1 MEEVDNA
8 IDPVDN
14 AIDPDNDISYGI
26 SNKGYE
32 VMIVNDRALGLI
44 RALGLLPIND
54 VMIGYQVILD
64 SDHYQQ
70 IIIRGTELQLINNI
84 NSLTTYLTTN
94 YINNNKIPQWNVH
107 DLNDHRTNNDMEGYH
122 HRLRERFTNR
132 ISNFWG
138 FKHFILKET
147 FIILERM
154 RGGDVMPGSRRTY
167 QRKANY
173 EQDHDI
179 LVFLT
184 NARLCINN

>member
-1 MEEVDNA
+1 MEEVDNV

-32 VMIVNDRALGLI
+32 VMIVNDREIFLKRKIGKHVMIDHEEAMISALQNQLPDVHIHLCYFHVGQAIQRWVSQHGLQIYYNEENSSLKVFLGLI

-84 NSLTTYLTTN
+84 NSLTT
-94 YINNNKIPQWNVH
+94 
-107 DLNDHRTNNDMEGYH
+107 
-122 HRLRERFTNR
+122 
-132 ISNFWG
+132 
-138 FKHFILKET
+138 
-147 FIILERM
+147 
-154 RGGDVMPGSRRTY
+154 
-167 QRKANY
+167 
-173 EQDHDI
+173 
-179 LVFLT
+179 
-184 NARLCINN
+184 

>member
-1 MEEVDNA
+1 VF
-8 IDPVDN
+8 
-14 AIDPDNDISYGI
+14 
-26 SNKGYE
+26 
-32 VMIVNDRALGLI
+32 LGLI

-138 FKHFILKET
+138 FMLFILKET
-147 FIILERM
+147 FIMKGILERM
-154 RGGDVMPGSRRTY
+154 RGGDVMPGRRRAY
-167 QRKANY
+167 QRNEDRIQQLKANY

-184 NARLCINN
+184 NARVCINN

>member
-1 MEEVDNA
+1 MEEF
-8 IDPVDN
+8 DN

-138 FKHFILKET
+138 FMLFILKET
-147 FIILERM
+147 FIMKGVL
-154 RGGDVMPGSRRTY
+154 
-167 QRKANY
+167 ANQSY
-173 EQDHDI
+173 T
-179 LVFLT
+179 VV
-184 NARLCINN
+184 